1 MKNRAKVVVHGV
13 VVKSGLTRRLVSS
26 LRFPSPIM
34 TQKYPS
40 SCSILKCIYSTM
52 TDYSLFVTAPSN
64 QALQIVSIVARNP
77 NSCRASLYLS
87 RDQSPFNPMKKA
99 LNMRNKVEE
108 MLQGGRGL
116 FTAWEITC
124 RSCGSELAI
133 SWLTIRDK
141 RDFSSSLEHKRQF

>member
-133 SWLTIRDK
+133 S
-141 RDFSSSLEHKRQF
+141 